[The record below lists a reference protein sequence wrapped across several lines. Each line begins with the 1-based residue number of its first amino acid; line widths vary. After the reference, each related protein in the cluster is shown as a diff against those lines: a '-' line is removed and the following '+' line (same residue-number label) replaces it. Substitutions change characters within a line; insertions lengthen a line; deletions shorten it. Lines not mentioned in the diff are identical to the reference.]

1 MDKTTTWLV
10 RGAAIVVIIVGWVSY
25 LEPYLKKQEL
35 IRLNRNYENQKSK
48 SVERCDQKKRISYS
62 ELLDLINSGQ
72 VKSIMLSPDTSLVEI
87 KTKNNSFVA
96 SIAPDKDLLAL
107 FSANNI
113 QMVVGSEGLCK

>member
-35 IRLNRNYENQKSK
+35 IRLNRNYENQKSN
-48 SVERCDQKKRISYS
+48 SIERCDQKKRISYS

-87 KTKNNSFVA
+87 ISFLSGFTLTSTRLSKKLPLIIVK
-96 SIAPDKDLLAL
+96 SYNFVSPFK
-107 FSANNI
+107 
-113 QMVVGSEGLCK
+113 